1 MNHLD
6 CECCGCCVVIREW
19 PGPGPGCRFNTE
31 WSQHPGHWP
40 VCGER
45 GADTGTWPEPAITA
59 HTETARHRSRI
70 HSQGHGALDTAHRFC
85 HSVHSFT
92 ISQSTHRVTLLL
104 ITLNLDNE
112 LVIILQYWH
121 NNAME
126 LLGFQRA
133 SLPWQS
139 VVTIQYF
146 NTCLLT

>member
-1 MNHLD
+1 MIASVADVALLSESDRVRARAVGSILSGH
-6 CECCGCCVVIREW
+6 
-19 PGPGPGCRFNTE
+19 
-31 WSQHPGHWP
+31 SSPGHWP

-85 HSVHSFT
+85 HSVHFFT

-104 ITLNLDNE
+104 ITLNLNNE
-112 LVIILQYWH
+112 SVIILQYWH

-139 VVTIQYF
+139 FDTIQYI